1 MMIPDGRAQSF
12 PILLSVSVEGMQT
25 DILDPRQFCNL
36 RLLALDLGT
45 VEGLDPT
52 RSKEAGPVVEVAL
65 GHSLLS
71 YTSTIAND
79 GTTNNQS
86 YLKQ

>member
-1 MMIPDGRAQSF
+1 MIIPDGRAQSF

-52 RSKEAGPVVEVAL
+52 RSRSWPSGRT
-65 GHSLLS
+65 GSLTFELH
-71 YTSTIAND
+71 INHC
-79 GTTNNQS
+79 Q
-86 YLKQ
+86 